1 MIIKSSIRDYSISF
15 QEYKNFLEQN
25 YNDSDIVICD
35 EILNLELPKNTKIIR
50 VSASEYI
57 KEYTKITEIVNYLIE
72 FGFKKENKIIAIGG
86 GVVQDIVC
94 FISSILYRG
103 VEWYFIPTTLLSQ
116 GDSCIGGKSSVN
128 FLQYKNQLGGFY
140 PPSKIC
146 IDTRFIETL
155 PTNQIDSGLGEML
168 HYFIFSS
175 IEDTNLYLELYDKQ
189 DYQSLIKRSL
199 EIKQSVIEQ
208 DEKELGIRKL
218 FNYGHTFGHA
228 IESITNYEI
237 PHGIAV
243 AHGMQI
249 SNFISHEKGFLDSEK
264 FNFLNSVTSKITKK
278 YDLPNFD
285 TNRYFEIIK
294 KDKKNTVDKIRP
306 ILIRDLGNLFQHEF
320 TYNGDLLFLI
330 EKYFNS

>member
-1 MIIKSSIRDYSISF
+1 MIIKSSIRDYSILF
-15 QEYKNFLEQN
+15 QEYENFLEQN

-50 VSASEYI
+50 ISASEYI
-57 KEYTKITEIVNYLIE
+57 KEYTKITEIINYLIE

-249 SNFISHEKGFLDSEK
+249 SNFISHEKGFLDSEN

-285 TNRYFEIIK
+285 TKRYFEIIK

-306 ILIRDLGNLFQHEF
+306 ILIRNVGDLFQHEF
-320 TYNGDLLFLI
+320 TYNSDLLFLI
-330 EKYFNS
+330 EKYFNT